1 MNSSF
6 EVLWKS
12 AVTHTYWGKIAL
24 VTSAKTTMT
33 TAITKKRVVNKDYRH
48 DMTQCRMMK
57 TLMGNLL
64 SIFWGLTGCN
74 EIDPQYPLCDSMEWG
89 LSTLQWQNANSG
101 VCWASDPAQSLR
113 FWNQPSKCMKQ
124 TNGNLTDWSRHSWN
138 VIPPVLGREDARKP
152 AALNK
157 GRWGLNQ
164 IGTPT
169 WKAWRYQARTRWRR
183 PSCWYSVPPS
193 ASTP

>member
-1 MNSSF
+1 MNSCF

-101 VCWASDPAQSLR
+101 VCQVLSH
-113 FWNQPSKCMKQ
+113 WNFGISHITDIACFFKILFHLFAIFCDICLS
-124 TNGNLTDWSRHSWN
+124 NFSFFLTCKVWN
-138 VIPPVLGREDARKP
+138 RPPRQE
-152 AALNK
+152 
-157 GRWGLNQ
+157 
-164 IGTPT
+164 
-169 WKAWRYQARTRWRR
+169 
-183 PSCWYSVPPS
+183 
-193 ASTP
+193 